1 LGGGG
6 SFGIHSALYLLDH
19 ADPELVL
26 GIGRNLM
33 RPEPFSLNVEK
44 RPRYEYHAY
53 HVTYELD
60 LLLELL
66 DRKKPQVIINFA
78 AQGEGAVSWKHS
90 WRFFETNSMALARLS
105 EELMKRDWL
114 ERFIQIGTSEMYGS
128 VEHATKEDE
137 PIKPSSPYAASKVA
151 FDMYLMSVHKFLKF
165 PMNIVRP
172 SNAYCP
178 GQLLHRVIP
187 KAVICGLKGEKLPL
201 HGGGRAEKSYIHA
214 RDLGRAIHL
223 VAEKAPLGTV
233 YNAGPAL
240 PTSIRE
246 VVERTAK
253 ALGMPFDQLCEVT
266 GDRLGQDSRY
276 WLDSSAIK
284 RDLGWE
290 PQIGWDE
297 GLAEM
302 VAWGRKYFDELKTG
316 RPATPCGL
324 EDVTVEASIATLRR
338 NSLDLAAAR
347 RRCRGYR
354 RRILD
359 ISQQVGALHIAPAFS
374 CTEITDVLYN
384 SLMRREV
391 DGEYRDVFLMSKGHG
406 CMIQYVILEEQ
417 GVLSRADLDA
427 YCKPNGRLG
436 AHPDYET
443 PGIAASTGSL
453 GHGLG
458 MATGQAYAEK
468 LKNSDVLIYCV
479 LSDGEFQEGSTWEA
493 MMMAANLK
501 LDNLIAFMDFNDFG
515 GLERMS
521 EGHPAF
527 TRWCRRPRPSVGKQ
541 SKWTVTTRP

>member
-1 LGGGG
+1 MN
-6 SFGIHSALYLLDH
+6 STF
-19 ADPELVL
+19 
-26 GIGRNLM
+26 
-33 RPEPFSLNVEK
+33 
-44 RPRYEYHAY
+44 
-53 HVTYELD
+53 
-60 LLLELL
+60 LLELL

-128 VEHATKEDE
+128 VEHATTEDE

-151 FDMYLMSVHKFLKF
+151 FDMYLLSVHKFLKF

-214 RDLGRAIHL
+214 RDLGRAIHM

-233 YNAGPAL
+233 YNCRPGAADLDPRSGRAHRQGARRAVRSIVRSDRRPAR
-240 PTSIRE
+240 PGF
-246 VVERTAK
+246 
-253 ALGMPFDQLCEVT
+253 ALLARLVGDQARHRL
-266 GDRLGQDSRY
+266 GAADRLGRRPRGDGR
-276 WLDSSAIK
+276 
-284 RDLGWE
+284 LG
-290 PQIGWDE
+290 PQIFRRTENLADRLHLA
-297 GLAEM
+297 GLRIVSVDA
-302 VAWGRKYFDELKTG
+302 RSQ
-316 RPATPCGL
+316 RC
-324 EDVTVEASIATLRR
+324 RR
-338 NSLDLAAAR
+338 NSFDVAAAR
-347 RRCRGYR
+347 RRCLGYR

-374 CTEITDVLYN
+374 CTEITDLLYN
-384 SLMRREV
+384 SLMRREA
-391 DGEYRDVFLMSKGHG
+391 DGGYRDVFLMSKGHG

-417 GVLSRADLDA
+417 GVLSRADLDT

-468 LKNSDVLIYCV
+468 LKKTDVADLLRAVRRRIPGRLDLGSDD
-479 LSDGEFQEGSTWEA
+479 DGGQSQA
-493 MMMAANLK
+493 
-501 LDNLIAFMDFNDFG
+501 
-515 GLERMS
+515 RQS
-521 EGHPAF
+521 
-527 TRWCRRPRPSVGKQ
+527 RRAS
-541 SKWTVTTRP
+541 WTTTISAVSSG